1 MAAVDS
7 QLLEKFEVERMKGL
21 DEIKQSCK
29 TDVEQW
35 ATGSCLINDIQYK
48 AYN

>member
-1 MAAVDS
+1 MAAGASILFLRIRRWLMAAVDS

-29 TDVEQW
+29 TDVEQ
-35 ATGSCLINDIQYK
+35 
-48 AYN
+48 